1 MIKLLTNKWS
11 VWVLALVL
19 IILYISN
26 PVLLQKTRLSALDN
40 YQTFGNNYQSKSLVL
55 LDISDA
61 ALKKQG
67 QWPWKR
73 DVIGRTVINAYK
85 NGAALVFVNLVFVH
99 KDRLGGDEMFLK
111 MISKYP
117 IILTETKDAKNL
129 TSIKRKV
136 LGVGDVLVPVD
147 VDGTIRKLPLK
158 NSVPETILKVIKF
171 PIPEQDNVWIDFRHN
186 IPRVD
191 YTDKDWSS
199 MKGKIVF
206 IGTTFKGSTYVLTPN
221 GLKNTH
227 EIMALSTETLL
238 SGKYIKRPAWLYI
251 SEIGVTVLALLFFL
265 LIIPRVGL
273 KWSAMLYGGFLF
285 EILLVSS
292 YAWLVHLIIID
303 WIIPM
308 IVVSIVWAHLIYNN
322 FARENRLK
330 LQIKKQFEHYLAPG
344 MVKKLQ
350 KDPSLLK
357 LGGERKEL
365 TFLFSDI
372 RGFTPISEKFKDDPE
387 QLTRYVNK
395 FLTAM
400 TDIILKNEGTID
412 KYMGD
417 CIMAFWNAPIDC
429 KNHRE
434 MAVKSAKEMKQ
445 KLALMNK
452 TKEFDPPLNIGIGI
466 NTGKCLVGNMG
477 SEQRFD
483 YSVIGDAVNL
493 ASRLESSSKTLGQ
506 DIVISENTREPL
518 FERFNFKF
526 IDKIKVKGKDESI
539 NVYTIKF

>member
-238 SGKYIKRPAWLYI
+238 SGKYIKRPTWLYI

-303 WIIPM
+303 WIIPL

>member
-171 PIPEQDNVWIDFRHN
+171 PVPEQDNVWIDFRHK

-206 IGTTFKGSTYVLTPN
+206 IGTTFKGSTFVLTPN

-238 SGKYIKRPAWLYI
+238 SGKYIKRPTWLYI
-251 SEIGVTVLALLFFL
+251 SEIGVTALALLFFL

-285 EILLVSS
+285 EILLVCS

-434 MAVKSAKEMKQ
+434 LAVKSAKEMKQ

-518 FERFNFKF
+518 FKRFNFQF